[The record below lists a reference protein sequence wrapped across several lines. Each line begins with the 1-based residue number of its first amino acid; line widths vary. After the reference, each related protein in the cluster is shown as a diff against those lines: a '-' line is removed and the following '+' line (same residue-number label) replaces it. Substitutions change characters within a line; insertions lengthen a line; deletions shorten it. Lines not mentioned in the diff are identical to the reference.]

1 MKDFADQDL
10 AGWLRTR
17 LQGDLPGR
25 LAHREWSS
33 DLTYGRQEGPAAHNV
48 REASTIVLLYQDQG
62 EWYLPLTVRPSH
74 LPDHAGQ
81 VSFPGGVVESGETA
95 EAAALRELEEEL
107 QVSVDQVSMLG
118 PLSPLYVFVSNFR
131 ILPHV
136 GIYRGQCEM
145 RPNEQE
151 VARLLKLPLSHLV
164 DPRRKT
170 SRCMSREGV
179 SFRAAG
185 WWHQQYFV
193 WGATAMILGEF
204 MALLEDRVED
214 D

>member
-33 DLTYGRQEGPAAHNV
+33 DLTYGRQEGPATHNV
-48 REASTIVLLYQDQG
+48 REAATIILLYQDQG

-81 VSFPGGVVESGETA
+81 VSLPGGVVESGETA

-107 QVSVDQVSMLG
+107 QVSVDQVSVLG
-118 PLSPLYVFVSNFR
+118 PLSPLVVFVSNFR

-136 GIYRGQCEM
+136 GIHRGPCEM

-164 DPRRKT
+164 DPGRKT

-179 SFRAAG
+179 LFRAAG
-185 WWHQQYFV
+185 WWHQQHFV

-204 MALLEDRVED
+204 IALFEDRVEED
-214 D
+214 

>member
-1 MKDFADQDL
+1 MKDFSEQDL
-10 AGWLRTR
+10 AELLRTR
-17 LQGDLPGR
+17 LQGELPGPV
-25 LAHREWSS
+25 AHRKWSS

-48 REASTIVLLYQDQG
+48 REAATTILLYQDQG

-81 VSFPGGVVESGETA
+81 VSLPGGLVEPGETA
-95 EAAALRELEEEL
+95 EVAALRELEEEL
-107 QVSVDQVSMLG
+107 QVSNEQVSVLG
-118 PLSPLYVFVSNFR
+118 TLSPLVVFVSNFR

-136 GIYRGQCEM
+136 GIHHGKCEM

-164 DPRRKT
+164 APGRKT
-170 SRCMSREGV
+170 SRRMSREGV

-185 WWHQQYFV
+185 WWHHQYFV

-204 MALLEDRVED
+204 MALFEGQAEDG
-214 D
+214 